1 MKNAFKEFKPSSWAI
16 DNRTTIF
23 ILVAMLTIMGI
34 RAYNALPKELFPDVT
49 MPTIYVSTIYPGSA
63 PTDIENL
70 VTKPLEKEIGS
81 INGVNK
87 ITSNSVQDYSSIQV
101 EFVSGT
107 EINEANQKVKDAVD
121 KTKPKLPND
130 LDPTWGPNVAKVEFS
145 QIPIMQVNV
154 SGDYDLAHLKKYAEL
169 LQDKIE
175 AIPEINRVDIIGAP
189 EREIQINVDMYKM
202 QAAQVSMY
210 DIYSVINS
218 ENKIVSGGTVKLG
231 DVRRSISVSGEFD
244 NVAQI
249 QNLTVNNMHN
259 QPIYLRDIAEIKDSF
274 KEQESF
280 AQLDNKKVITLNV
293 VKKSGS
299 NLIEASDNIH
309 ELVDKVHGKEVP
321 SDIDLTITGDTS
333 TTTRSQVSDLINTI
347 IIGFIL
353 VTLVLMFFMGATDA
367 MFVALSVPLSMFIA
381 FIILSAMGWTMNVIV
396 LFGFLLG
403 LGIVV
408 DDAIVVIE
416 NTHRIF
422 GNGKVPIKLAAKNA
436 AGEVFAPVL
445 AGTMTTLAPF
455 FPLLFWPGVIGS
467 FMHSLPVT
475 LIITLTASLVVAYL
489 INPVFASA
497 FMRPHQE
504 GASINRRRQIMWSVI
519 IGAGGL
525 LLTVSGSPLLGNVII
540 TMVLVFWLYQ
550 LVLVRLV
557 HSFQKKGWPA
567 FQNRYANF
575 LRWTLKHP
583 IILFSSI
590 IGTLVLAIFL
600 LTVTKPGLEQFPTGD
615 PNFIFSYVV
624 MPAGTDQETTD
635 SITQIVEDR
644 IYKVIGK
651 DNPIVKSVIS
661 NVSVGASEDPFDQ
674 SVSTNKG
681 KVSVAFIEPAERRS
695 RESQPYV
702 EKFREAL
709 KGIPGAQITVGV
721 EQNGPPQGKP
731 INIEISGD
739 NFDELISTTAGI
751 KRYLDSLNIAG
762 IEELKTDLQANKPE
776 ITIDLDRERMNRE
789 GISTQTVG
797 FEMRNAIYGWEASK
811 YKEDNDDYPIIIRYD
826 EAQRKNI
833 DQLKDLKITFRD
845 QTNGQVRQVPLSA
858 FANIKYSTTYSGVKR
873 IDQKRVVTLGSN
885 LLTGY
890 ESQQPVIMEQVKA
903 ALENYQ
909 TPEDVVIGY
918 TGASQDMEETIN
930 FMGVAWV
937 VSLFL
942 IIMILVAQFN
952 SISKPLIIFVEV
964 FFSIIGVLLGYGITG
979 MNFSAVMTGVGVVA
993 LLGIVVR
1000 NGILL
1005 VEFTDTLIEEGVD
1018 LREAVVEAAKI
1029 RMTPVVLT
1037 ATATILGMI
1046 PLAIG
1051 LNINFYGLF
1060 TEFKPDIWL
1069 GGENVVF
1076 WGPLAWTIVFGLSY
1090 ATFITLLVVPVM
1102 YLLNERLRTWVFRK
1116 LNIGRPQKESGHAA
1130 KPVPAMLDK
1139 DPIGS

>member
-1 MKNAFKEFKPSSWAI
+1 MKDNLKEFKPSSWAI

-23 ILVAMLTIMGI
+23 IIVLILTFMGI
-34 RAYNALPKELFPDVT
+34 RAYNNLPKELFPDVT

-70 VTKPLEKEIGS
+70 ITKPLEKEIGA

-87 ITSNSVQDYSSIQV
+87 ITSSSVQDFSSIQV

-107 EINEANQKVKDAVD
+107 DLADANQKVKDAVD
-121 KTKPKLPND
+121 KAKNNLPND

-154 SGDYDLAHLKKYAEL
+154 SGDYDLATLNKYAEL

-175 AIPEINRVDIIGAP
+175 TYPEINRVDIIGAP

-202 QAAQVSMY
+202 QAAQLSMF
-210 DIYSVINS
+210 DIYSAISS
-218 ENKIVSGGTVKLG
+218 ENRIVSGGTIKLG
-231 DVRRSISVSGEFD
+231 DVRRSISVSGEFK

-249 QNLTVNNMHN
+249 ENLTVNNKKN
-259 QPIYLRDIAEIKDSF
+259 EPIYLKSIAEIKDSF

-280 AQLDNKKVITLNV
+280 ARLDNKKVITLNV
-293 VKKSGS
+293 IKKSGA
-299 NLIEASDNIH
+299 NLIEASDHIH
-309 ELVDKVHGKEVP
+309 ELVDEVKGKDVP
-321 SDIDLTITGDTS
+321 TDIGLTITGDTS
-333 TTTRSQVSDLINTI
+333 TTTRTQVADLINTI

-367 MFVALSVPLSMFIA
+367 MFVGLSVPLSMFIA
-381 FIILSAMGWTMNVIV
+381 FLVLSAMGMTMNVIV

-445 AGTMTTLAPF
+445 SGTMTTLAPF

-475 LIITLTASLVVAYL
+475 LILTLTASLLVAYL

-497 FMRPHQE
+497 FMRPQKE
-504 GASINRRRQIMWSVI
+504 GVRPDRKRQILWSGI
-519 IGAGGL
+519 IALMGFVMALAGAK
-525 LLTVSGSPLLGNVII
+525 LLGNVLIALV
-540 TMVLVFWLYQ
+540 MVFWLYQ
-550 LVLVRLV
+550 LVLVHWVRAFQKRGWP
-557 HSFQKKGWPA
+557 SFQA
-567 FQNRYANF
+567 RYANF

-583 IILFSSI
+583 VILFSGI
-590 IGTLVLAIFL
+590 FATLLLAIAL
-600 LTVTKPGLEQFPTGD
+600 LFISKPGLEQFPTGD
-615 PNFIFSYVV
+615 PNFLYAYVV
-624 MPAGTDQETTD
+624 MPAGTDQATTD
-635 SITQIVEDR
+635 SVTKLVEKK
-644 IYKVIGK
+644 IYKVLGEN
-651 DNPIVKSVIS
+651 NPIVKSVIS
-661 NVSVGASEDPFDQ
+661 NVSIGASEDPFDQ

-681 KVSVAFIEPAERRS
+681 KVSVAFIEPADRRNRKS
-695 RESQPYV
+695 EIYA

-709 KGIPGAQITVGV
+709 KGIPGAQITVGA

-739 NFDELISTTAGI
+739 DFNKLLATTNGI
-751 KRYLDSLNIAG
+751 KRYLDSLNIPG

-797 FEMRNAIYGWEASK
+797 FEIRNAIYGWEASK
-811 YKEDNDDYPIIIRYD
+811 YKEGNDDYPIVIRYD
-826 EAQRKNI
+826 ESQRKSI
-833 DQLKDLKITFRD
+833 DQLKDLIITFID

-858 FANIKYSTTYSGVKR
+858 FATIKYSSTYTGIKR

-890 ESQQPVIMEQVKA
+890 ESQQPVIMAKVTD
-903 ALENYQ
+903 ALESY
-909 TPEDVVIGY
+909 PLPDDVSIGY

-930 FMGVAWV
+930 FMGIAWII
-937 VSLFL
+937 SLFL
-942 IIMILVAQFN
+942 IVIILVAQFN
-952 SISKPLIIFVEV
+952 SVSKPAIIFAEV

-1005 VEFTDTLIEEGVD
+1005 VEFTDLLIEQGVE
-1018 LREAVVEAAKI
+1018 LKEAVVEAAKI

-1102 YLLNERLRTWVFRK
+1102 YLLNERFKAWVFSM
-1116 LNIGRPQKESGHAA
+1116 LNIRKQSKKVSHAKQPMHA
-1130 KPVPAMLDK
+1130 VLDG
-1139 DPIGS
+1139 DLHSH